1 MLGIIIPAYKRQD
14 CLREALDSLTL
25 QTVKDFEVIVVDD
38 HSPGPLEYCVNEYR
52 NKLNITYFYAEENGG
67 PGAARQI
74 GLNYCYEKNFTYV
87 MFLDSDDLLFPHA
100 VERLLYEIENTQNDF
115 ISAAIWQENGPHTGA
130 KIDPTNQTWLHGKIY
145 RISYLRENNIE
156 FPPIRTNEDVTFNLI
171 AMECSSKR
179 GYLDEPLYLF
189 RLQKDSLTKQPNA
202 PMGMVSSDYI
212 SSIYYVAKYMKEKFG
227 TITEQIL
234 IDIYAVYNFY
244 QVGKALNLITP
255 EVFEHTKYLVLL
267 PEFLSSLTNVDSLN
281 KYIGLANH
289 YSIYED
295 KIFYFNQTFI
305 GWLSE
310 FGVEFKNE
318 NSSN

>member
-1 MLGIIIPAYKRQD
+1 MLGIVIPAYKRQD

-38 HSPGPLEYCVNEYR
+38 HSPEPLEYCVNEYR
-52 NKLNITYFYAEENGG
+52 NKLNITYFYAEKNGG

-87 MFLDSDDLLFPHA
+87 MFLDSDDLYFPHT
-100 VERLLYEIENTQNDF
+100 VERLLYEIEKTGSDF
-115 ISAAIWQENGPHTGA
+115 VSAAIWQEVGPHSGA
-130 KIDPTNQTWLHGKIY
+130 KIESSNQTWLHGKIY
-145 RISYLRENNIE
+145 RISYLQENEIV
-156 FPPIRTNEDVTFNLI
+156 FPPIKTNEDVTFNLTV
-171 AMECSSKR
+171 MECSSKK

-189 RLQKDSLTKQPNA
+189 RLQKNSLTKQPNA
-202 PMGMVSSDYI
+202 PMGMISSDYI
-212 SSIYYVAKYMKEKFG
+212 SSIYYVAKYMKERFG

-234 IDIYAVYNFY
+234 IDIYAIYNFY
-244 QVGKALNLITP
+244 QVGKAFDLITP
-255 EVFEHTKYLVLL
+255 EVIEHTKYLIYL
-267 PEFLSSLTNVDSLN
+267 PEFLSSLTDVESLG
-281 KYIGLANH
+281 KYVGIANQYAIH
-289 YSIYED
+289 EN

-305 GWLSE
+305 DWLGE